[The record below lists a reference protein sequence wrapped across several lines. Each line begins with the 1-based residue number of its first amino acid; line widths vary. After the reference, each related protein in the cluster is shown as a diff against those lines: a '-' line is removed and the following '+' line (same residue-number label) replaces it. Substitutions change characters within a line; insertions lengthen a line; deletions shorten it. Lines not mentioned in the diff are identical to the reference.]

1 MDCVCLGALR
11 RGERVSIGELVAL
24 TEYFGGKAAVVL
36 QGYGLRSTLWSS
48 QDEVSIR
55 EFL

>member
-1 MDCVCLGALR
+1 MDCVCLSALR